1 LPNAATSLGNQA
13 VDARQRQTTRRKDP
27 PPVAAIRSIA
37 GAFRIVPLRAIVP
50 EKTARLSGVAQVSV
64 LVSQCPAAPGE
75 LTANRQ
81 IRARS
86 ERAVRKIEAGAI
98 PPKGGAQWD
107 IAASAVL
114 LV

>member
-1 LPNAATSLGNQA
+1 MEAVCGLLIAVLTGAASWCGGNSLGCRRFSDCPSACYRSTEGSALAHVQP
-13 VDARQRQTTRRKDP
+13 VRQLQ
-27 PPVAAIRSIA
+27 
-37 GAFRIVPLRAIVP
+37 
-50 EKTARLSGVAQVSV
+50 
-64 LVSQCPAAPGE
+64 GE

-81 IRARS
+81 IGARS
-86 ERAVRKIEAGAI
+86 GRAVRKIEAGAI